1 MTNNILDFEKP
12 FLLELSAK
20 IKELQSFMDEK
31 GLDLSEELMK
41 LKERAAKLQREIYAS
56 LNTMQIIQIA
66 RHPNRPTARDYI
78 NYIFDELIE
87 LHGDRKFSDDKALIG
102 GIGLIDNQPFTFLGH
117 QKGKTTKENL
127 SRNFGMAHPEGYR
140 KALRL
145 MKDAE
150 KFKRPILS
158 LINTPGAYPGIG
170 AEERGQAEA
179 IAKNLMEMSALKVP
193 VIVVVTGEGG
203 SGGALGIGL
212 GDRIMMLEY
221 SYYSVSTPEACA
233 AILWKDVEKA
243 AEAAE
248 ALKITA
254 KALKGLGII
263 DRIIKE
269 PVGGAHQNPEEAA
282 MLLKK
287 AVLEEYASLSKLS
300 PDELINQRYMK
311 YRNLGVYNNDWND
324 VLEGEILKEEVE

>member
-12 FLLELSAK
+12 LLELSAK

-78 NYIFDELIE
+78 NYIFDEFIE

-269 PVGGAHQNPEEAA
+269 PVGGAHQNPEEAT

>member
-12 FLLELSAK
+12 LLELSAK

-78 NYIFDELIE
+78 NYIFDEFIE

-300 PDELINQRYMK
+300 PDELINQRCMK

>member
-12 FLLELSAK
+12 LLELSAK

-78 NYIFDELIE
+78 NYIFDEFIE

-287 AVLEEYASLSKLS
+287 AVLEECASLSKLS

>member
-12 FLLELSAK
+12 LYELSAK

-41 LKERAAKLQREIYAS
+41 LKERANKLQKEIYAG
-56 LNTMQIIQIA
+56 LNTLQIIQIA
-66 RHPNRPTARDYI
+66 RHPNRPTARDYV
-78 NYIFDELIE
+78 NYIFDEFIE

-102 GIGLIDNQPFTFLGH
+102 GIGLIGNQPFTFLGH

-145 MKDAE
+145 MKEAE
-150 KFKRPILS
+150 KFNRPILS

-179 IAKNLMEMSALKVP
+179 IAKNLMEMSSLKVP
-193 VIVVVTGEGG
+193 IIVVVTGEGG

-221 SYYSVSTPEACA
+221 SY
-233 AILWKDVEKA
+233 
-243 AEAAE
+243 
-248 ALKITA
+248 
-254 KALKGLGII
+254 
-263 DRIIKE
+263 
-269 PVGGAHQNPEEAA
+269 
-282 MLLKK
+282 
-287 AVLEEYASLSKLS
+287 
-300 PDELINQRYMK
+300 
-311 YRNLGVYNNDWND
+311 
-324 VLEGEILKEEVE
+324 

>member
-12 FLLELSAK
+12 LLELSAK

-78 NYIFDELIE
+78 NYIFDEFIE

-287 AVLEEYASLSKLS
+287 AVLEEYAFLSKLS